1 MVRGVIMGR
10 KTTKKKQNKLTPNQ
24 QLYKK
29 ELKRIQSFIKK
40 AEKRGYQFFENV
52 VPEMPNRV
60 TQQDLYKIRKLT
72 PELLYRKSV
81 GWLNGTKVRGTEKRT
96 AERKV
101 SAEKATITRKMCKT
115 FYTNDTPKFDY
126 IPILSPENVIADY
139 LTNLSNFPNGRGSHL
154 ISRWFNE
161 VMNNLRSKYGTDV
174 ANQLMATAI
183 EDATNSG
190 YIVDNHVA
198 YSATHATHHVY
209 GVLQFIPELGP
220 LEQEEFADILESME
234 DYVPQ

>member
-1 MVRGVIMGR
+1 MTRR
-10 KTTKKKQNKLTPNQ
+10 TSKSKKNKLTPNQ

-52 VPEMPNRV
+52 VPEMPKRV
-60 TQQDLYKIRKLT
+60 TKEDLYNIKKLT

-81 GWLNGTKVRGTEKRT
+81 AWINGTKVRGTEKRT
-96 AERKV
+96 TERKV
-101 SAEKATITRKMCKT
+101 SAEKAKITREMRKT
-115 FYTNDTPKFDY
+115 FYTSDTSTY
-126 IPILSPENVIADY
+126 NYTPILSPENVIGNY
-139 LTNLSNFPNGRGSHL
+139 IQTLSNFPNGRGAHL
-154 ISRWFNE
+154 IAKWFNE
-161 VMNNLRSKYGTDV
+161 VMNNLKSKYGEGI

-190 YIVDNHVA
+190 YIVDNHIA

-209 GVLQFIPELGP
+209 GVLQFIPEIGE
-220 LEQEEFADILESME
+220 LEREQFSNILEEME
-234 DYVPQ
+234 EYVAQ